1 MVPTRKVAVGAFA
14 GFVVVIAAWASRVYA
29 KVEIPAEVGMAI
41 QGVITF
47 ALQWFVPDA
56 PSADGEGAGEA

>member
-1 MVPTRKVAVGAFA
+1 MKPTRKVAVGAFA
-14 GFVVVIAAWASRVYA
+14 GFVVVIAAWASRTYA

-47 ALQWFVPDA
+47 ALQWWVPDA
-56 PSADGEGAGEA
+56 PSDTGDTEPQA